1 MKFKSNFYDIH
12 YDKYRIT
19 SNNALKIKI
28 FNMFKGFKK
37 KIVKVNKGRIFC
49 RVAGKGPALLLLHG
63 YPQTHFMWHK
73 IANNLAKSFSVIVA
87 DLRGYGSSFVLE
99 SDSKHLNYSKR
110 EMANDMVQL
119 MNKLGYSKFSIAGHD
134 RGGRVAHRLARDH
147 RKKVIAM
154 SVLDICPTLDMY
166 EKTEMNF
173 AKAYF
178 HWFFLIQ
185 PKWLPERMIESNP
198 KKWMKNCLDKWSGN
212 SKFGKA
218 EEIYLKAFKQS
229 KRIHATC
236 EDYRASA
243 TIDLEHDK
251 KDRKKLLNIPIQ
263 VLWGKQGV
271 IGKQFNSIKIWK
283 KYTKNKV
290 YGAGIK
296 SGHFI
301 PEQNPKETIKH
312 LKKFFLK
319 YV

>member
-1 MKFKSNFYDIH
+1 MFEGFRKKF
-12 YDKYRIT
+12 
-19 SNNALKIKI
+19 
-28 FNMFKGFKK
+28 
-37 KIVKVNKGRIFC
+37 VKVNKGKIFC
-49 RVAGKGPALLLLHG
+49 RIGGKGPPLLLLHG
-63 YPQTHFMWHK
+63 YPQTHVMWHK
-73 IANNLAKSFSVIVA
+73 TANKLAKSFTIIVA
-87 DLRGYGSSFVLE
+87 DIRGYGSSFVLK
-99 SDSKHLNYSKR
+99 SDKKHLNYSKR
-110 EMANDMVQL
+110 EMAKDMVQL
-119 MNKLGYSKFSIAGHD
+119 MDKLGFKKFFIAGHD
-134 RGGRVAHRLARDH
+134 RGGRVAHRMARDF

-166 EKTEMNF
+166 EQTEKNF

-185 PKWLPERMIESNP
+185 PKWLPERMIVSDP
-198 KKWMKNCLDKWSGN
+198 RKWMKSCLDKWSGN
-212 SKFGKA
+212 NKFGKV
-218 EEIYLKAFKQS
+218 EKIYLKSFQQK

-263 VLWGKQGV
+263 VLWGSNGV
-271 IGKQFNSIKIWK
+271 VGKQFNSLKIWR

-290 YGAGIK
+290 YGAAIK

-301 PEQNPKETIKH
+301 PEQNPQETIKH
-312 LKKFFLK
+312 LKNFFIK

>member
-1 MKFKSNFYDIH
+1 
-12 YDKYRIT
+12 
-19 SNNALKIKI
+19 
-28 FNMFKGFKK
+28 MFKGFKK
-37 KIVKVNKGRIFC
+37 KFVKVNKGKIFC
-49 RVAGKGPALLLLHG
+49 RVGGKGPPLLLLHG
-63 YPQTHFMWHK
+63 YPQSHVMWHK
-73 IANNLAKSFSVIVA
+73 TATELSKSFTIIIA
-87 DLRGYGSSFVLE
+87 DLRGYGSSFVLK
-99 SDSKHLNYSKR
+99 SDSKHVNYSKR
-110 EMANDMVQL
+110 EMAKDMAQL
-119 MNKLGYSKFSIAGHD
+119 MDKLGFKKFFIAGHD
-134 RGGRVAHRLARDH
+134 RGGRVAHRLARDF

-166 EKTEMNF
+166 EQTEKNF

-185 PKWLPERMIESNP
+185 PKWLPERMIESDP
-198 KKWMKNCLDKWSGN
+198 KKWMKSCLDKWSGN

-218 EEIYLKAFKQS
+218 EAIYLKAFKQP

-243 TIDLEHDK
+243 SIDLEHDK
-251 KDRKKLLNIPIQ
+251 KDRKKLLTIPIQ

-271 IGKQFNSIKIWK
+271 VGKQFNSLKIWK

-312 LKKFFLK
+312 IKKFFLK

>member
-1 MKFKSNFYDIH
+1 MFNGFIKKFV
-12 YDKYRIT
+12 
-19 SNNALKIKI
+19 KIK
-28 FNMFKGFKK
+28 KGK
-37 KIVKVNKGRIFC
+37 IFC
-49 RVAGKGPALLLLHG
+49 RVGGKGIPLLLLHG
-63 YPQTHFMWHK
+63 YPQTHLMWHK
-73 IANNLAKSFSVIVA
+73 TAPELAKNFTVVVA
-87 DLRGYGSSFVLE
+87 DLRGYGSSFVLPGGK
-99 SDSKHLNYSKR
+99 KHINYSKR
-110 EMANDMVQL
+110 EMAQDMIQL
-119 MNKLGYSKFSIAGHD
+119 MRKLGHKKFLVTGHD
-134 RGGRVAHRLARDH
+134 RGGRVAHRMARDH
-147 RKKVIAM
+147 RKSVIAI

-166 EKTEMNF
+166 EQTKKEF

-185 PKWLPERMIESNP
+185 PKFLPENMIKSDP
-198 KKWMKNCLDKWSGN
+198 RKWMKSCLDKWSGKHN
-212 SKFGKA
+212 FGKV
-218 EEIYLKAFKQS
+218 EEAYLKSFRQF
-229 KRIHATC
+229 KRIHGSC

-251 KDRKKLLNIPIQ
+251 KDRKKKLNIPIQ
-263 VLWGKQGV
+263 VLWGKKGV
-271 IGKQFNSIKIWK
+271 VGKQFNSIKIWK

>member
-1 MKFKSNFYDIH
+1 
-12 YDKYRIT
+12 
-19 SNNALKIKI
+19 
-28 FNMFKGFKK
+28 MFEGFKK
-37 KIVKVNKGRIFC
+37 KFIKVKKGKIFC
-49 RVAGKGPALLLLHG
+49 RTKGNGPPLLLLHG
-63 YPQTHFMWHK
+63 YPQTHVMWHK
-73 IANNLAKSFSVIVA
+73 TAPELSKNFTVVVA
-87 DLRGYGSSFVLE
+87 DLRGYGNSLVLPG
-99 SDSKHLNYSKR
+99 DKKHINYSKR
-110 EMANDMVQL
+110 EMAKDMVQL
-119 MNKLGYSKFSIAGHD
+119 MDKLGFKKFCIAGHD
-134 RGGRVAHRLARDH
+134 RGGRVAHRLARDY

-166 EKTEMNF
+166 ELTDRNF

-185 PKWLPERMIESNP
+185 PKWLPERMIESDP

-212 SKFGKA
+212 SKFGRA
-218 EEIYLKAFKQS
+218 EEIYLKAFKQK

-243 TIDLEHDK
+243 TIDLKHDR

-263 VLWGKQGV
+263 VLWGKKGV
-271 IGKQFNSIKIWK
+271 VGKQFNSIKIWS
-283 KYTKNKV
+283 KYTNKKV
-290 YGAGIK
+290 YGIGIK

-312 LKKFFLK
+312 LKNFFKK